1 MRTMALQS
9 SIIFLLSV
17 LPLASGMVMA
27 TESGSGSEYIYRDLM
42 GNTLPPAK
50 CLEKSQAEANATDD
64 YLLKK
69 KEKVFCETQ
78 GYGWHVAEVK
88 ETGKLVCGECSDAVS
103 KGKFQC
109 HLEDIVIACKRLK
122 PGSVGL
128 FPGKG

>member
-1 MRTMALQS
+1 MKKTDLKIGWAALLATLFFHSGVAS
-9 SIIFLLSV
+9 S
-17 LPLASGMVMA
+17 
-27 TESGSGSEYIYRDLM
+27 EEYIYRDLM
-42 GNTLPPAK
+42 GNTLPSQR
-50 CLEKSQAEANATDD
+50 CQEKTEATTRAQDA

-78 GYGWHVAEVK
+78 GYGWNLVDEK
-88 ETGKLVCGECSDAVS
+88 STGKLVCDECGGASD

-109 HLEDIVIACKRLK
+109 HLEDIVVACKRLK

>member
-1 MRTMALQS
+1 MKTNAYQS
-9 SIIFLLSV
+9 GFIFLLSV
-17 LPLASGMVMA
+17 LSFAPVAGKAS
-27 TESGSGSEYIYRDLM
+27 ESGSEYIFRDLM
-42 GNTLPPAK
+42 GNTLPSVK
-50 CLEKSQAEANATDD
+50 CLEKSEAESNATDQ

-88 ETGKLVCGECSDAVS
+88 NTGKLVCGECSDTAA
-103 KGKFQC
+103 KGKYQC
-109 HLEDIVIACKRLK
+109 HLEDIVVACKRLK